1 MYETMACAFR
11 MDAYAALAIVLA
23 FRLILSM
30 IDFLMVVLFGWN
42 LKPKKSSGRLLNIK
56 TYQLSL
62 TVCFVAFTSASMNSR
77 ALCSRRLLE
86 SNKTMSSTY
95 LTLCAAPVFS
105 ATLWSMS

>member
-56 TYQLSL
+56 TCQLSFYFGFDEFES
-62 TVCFVAFTSASMNSR
+62 FVQ
-77 ALCSRRLLE
+77 
-86 SNKTMSSTY
+86 SSF
-95 LTLCAAPVFS
+95 A
-105 ATLWSMS
+105 

>member
-42 LKPKKSSGRLLNIK
+42 LKPKKSSGALAQYKDLPVVLDGLLRGF
-56 TYQLSL
+56 YFGFDEFES
-62 TVCFVAFTSASMNSR
+62 FVQ
-77 ALCSRRLLE
+77 
-86 SNKTMSSTY
+86 SSF
-95 LTLCAAPVFS
+95 A
-105 ATLWSMS
+105 

>member
-56 TYQLSL
+56 TCQLSL
-62 TVCFVAFTSASMNSR
+62 TVCFDEF
-77 ALCSRRLLE
+77 E
-86 SNKTMSSTY
+86 SFVQSSF
-95 LTLCAAPVFS
+95 A
-105 ATLWSMS
+105 